1 MKIANLRGPRDLVIE
16 DLTLDTQNLGPDDV
30 WGETEIT
37 GFKIGTDRGN
47 YEGAENVPGAPDYP
61 RWGGDS
67 NLAAIKAGGSN
78 VTKFKPGD
86 RVISRAP
93 HTSDW
98 IQNQNGPLVKVPDG
112 VDSED
117 AVWAHLYTLSGLCY
131 RKANFVP
138 GEYVA
143 VVGLGVL
150 GLGAIGLG
158 PAMGARTI
166 GIGNS
171 PIRNDMAMR
180 MGAHATFLYNDRDLT
195 SKLHEYTNG
204 SGVDLVILTA
214 NPWPAY
220 RTSVEIV
227 RDNGRVSV
235 VSLLGRGEDD
245 LDFNPLA
252 MQYFYHKSLSLIAV
266 NGTSGYLYP
275 SSDSDRFEWNKQC
288 EFVLQLMADGNLNP
302 SQLITHRLHYTQMIE
317 AYEMAYE
324 REKTMLGVVFTW
336 KD

>member
-1 MKIANLRGPRDLVIE
+1 M
-16 DLTLDTQNLGPDDV
+16 
-30 WGETEIT
+30 
-37 GFKIGTDRGN
+37 
-47 YEGAENVPGAPDYP
+47 
-61 RWGGDS
+61 
-67 NLAAIKAGGSN
+67 
-78 VTKFKPGD
+78 
-86 RVISRAP
+86 
-93 HTSDW
+93 
-98 IQNQNGPLVKVPDG
+98 KVPDG

-227 RDNGRVSV
+227 RDNGRVSI